1 MGDFVYRLAV
11 LIWFMAY
18 MASIYLALHIVVAH
32 LSKSSENRLLWFFG
46 VLTGPLTRPIR
57 AVVPAGTSAAQ
68 IRYMT
73 LAVCVIV
80 WLATRLLLAAMAEG
94 DRYLSTPP

>member
-1 MGDFVYRLAV
+1 MDIFVYRLVV

-32 LSKSSENRLLWFFG
+32 LSKASENRLLWFFG

-57 AVVPAGTSAAQ
+57 AVVPAGTSPAH
-68 IRYMT
+68 IRYIT

-80 WLATRLLLAAMAEG
+80 WLATRLLLAAMGEG
-94 DRYLSTPP
+94 SRYLSTPP